1 MPTANSQNKMKPT
14 NIKPAIGKILISEP
28 GLRDFYF
35 ARSVVLLA
43 EHNEEGS
50 FGIILNKPIDIH
62 FNKIVSDFPKF
73 NGKVYLGGPVS
84 TQNLFYIHTKGD
96 LIENSLPLGKGYFW
110 GGNIED
116 IKILL
121 DSKLLDKNSIRF
133 FVGYSG
139 WTANQLDEELKIDSW
154 LVAEANY
161 KKLISYKPE
170 EMWKKSLTDLGK
182 DYALWANFPID
193 PGLN

>member
-1 MPTANSQNKMKPT
+1 MKPT
-14 NIKPAIGKILISEP
+14 NIVPTGGKILISEP

-50 FGIILNKPIDIH
+50 FGIILNKPVNI
-62 FNKIVSDFPKF
+62 KF
-73 NGKVYLGGPVS
+73 NEIVQGFPHFDGKVFLGGPVS
-84 TQNLFYIHTKGD
+84 TKNLFFIHTKGD
-96 LIENSLPLGKGYFW
+96 LIEHSQPIGKDLFW

-116 IKILL
+116 VKILL
-121 DSKLLDKNSIRF
+121 DSKLLDSKSIRF
-133 FVGYSG
+133 FVGYAG
-139 WTANQLDEELKIDSW
+139 WSAKQLDDELKTDSW
-154 LVAEANY
+154 LVSKANP
-161 KKLISYKPE
+161 KNLIRSKPE
-170 EMWKKSLTDLGK
+170 DLWANSLKDLGN